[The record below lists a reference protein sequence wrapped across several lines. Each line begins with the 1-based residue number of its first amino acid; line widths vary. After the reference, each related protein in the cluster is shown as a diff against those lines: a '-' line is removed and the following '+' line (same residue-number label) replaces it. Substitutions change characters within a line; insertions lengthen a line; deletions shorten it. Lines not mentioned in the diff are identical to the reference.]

1 MKKISEQEMII
12 KHYEAVMIRYENV
25 QEESKM
31 IKMTQLLLFVP
42 LILKKKLKINFVY
55 EPSIYYLCEE
65 QTLRMLVRINVM
77 MMMK

>member
-42 LILKKKLKINFVY
+42 LILKKN
-55 EPSIYYLCEE
+55 
-65 QTLRMLVRINVM
+65 
-77 MMMK
+77 